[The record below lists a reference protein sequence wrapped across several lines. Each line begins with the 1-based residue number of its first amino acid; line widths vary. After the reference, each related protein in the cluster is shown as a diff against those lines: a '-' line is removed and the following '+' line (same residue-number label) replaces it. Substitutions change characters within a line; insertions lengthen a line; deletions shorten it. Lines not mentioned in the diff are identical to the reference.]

1 MSAACHDDPA
11 PERGAP
17 TGLRRIALIGSP
29 NAGKTTIFNQLT
41 GLRAHTANYP
51 GVTVT
56 RSEGMAH
63 TPAGRVAVEDV
74 PGTYSLSA
82 MSPDEQ
88 VVVDLLDGT
97 LPGCPTPD
105 ALVVVLDATTL
116 RRSLTLAAQAMA
128 RHQPTLVAVT
138 MLDEHAAR
146 GGRLDLPALAEALGV
161 GVVGVIPPSG
171 EGIAE
176 LRARLDRPQDWA
188 EPPFPPPADSEEQ
201 TAWVRS
207 VLAAAD
213 YHAPRPDATTR
224 AVDDVLLH
232 PLWGGVVFVA
242 VMFAFFQTIFTVAAP
257 IQDTLQQGLGWLAEQ
272 VADHVGHGFVGAFLS
287 EAVIGGV
294 GSVLVFVPQVALLFL
309 LIALLEG
316 LGYMARAAYLM
327 DRIMAATGLDGRAFV
342 AMLSSFAC
350 AVPGI
355 MATRTIGSSKTRIA
369 TILAAP
375 LMPCSARLPVYVL
388 LVGLLVPS
396 GTRWGPVQAQGL
408 AMFALYVLGGLS
420 AMVSA
425 RVLRSTVLRGELVP
439 FYLEMPPYRM
449 PRLRSVLLSSW
460 SSVRMFLRKAGTI
473 IFGTAVV
480 LWALLA
486 FPTRDAETI
495 GLDQAHASAYVLEH
509 SYAAQLGRAIEPVF
523 EPLGFDWRIDLGL
536 VGAVSAREV
545 FVSTLG
551 QVWAATDPEDPSAAL
566 AEATYLDGPRAGEP
580 LFSAPT
586 VVALLVWFVY
596 ALQCMS
602 TVAVMRRETGSW
614 RWPALALTYLTL
626 IAYAAAWLARLI
638 TLAVTT

>member
-138 MLDEHAAR
+138 MLDEHAVR
-146 GGRLDLPALAEALGV
+146 GGRLDMPALAEALGV

-257 IQDTLQQGLGWLAEQ
+257 IQDTLQRGLGWLAEQ

-355 MATRTIGSSKTRIA
+355 MATRTIGS
-369 TILAAP
+369 AAGLHPPRRAARAVGDP
-375 LMPCSARLPVYVL
+375 LGTGAGPGSGDVRPLRPRWAVRDGLRPGAALHRSARRAGALLPGDAAVPDAPAALGAALLVELGADVPPQGRDDHLRHRRRPLGAARLPHPRRRDRRPGPGARQL
-388 LVGLLVPS
+388 LRPRAQLCRPARSGHRAGL
-396 GTRWGPVQAQGL
+396 RA
-408 AMFALYVLGGLS
+408 A
-420 AMVSA
+420 
-425 RVLRSTVLRGELVP
+425 
-439 FYLEMPPYRM
+439 
-449 PRLRSVLLSSW
+449 RLRLADQC
-460 SSVRMFLRKAGTI
+460 RR
-473 IFGTAVV
+473 
-480 LWALLA
+480 ALLA
-486 FPTRDAETI
+486 RRARGIRGHDGSGGRRDQPGIA
-495 GLDQAHASAYVLEH
+495 AH
-509 SYAAQLGRAIEPVF
+509 R
-523 EPLGFDWRIDLGL
+523 
-536 VGAVSAREV
+536 
-545 FVSTLG
+545 
-551 QVWAATDPEDPSAAL
+551 
-566 AEATYLDGPRAGEP
+566 
-580 LFSAPT
+580 
-586 VVALLVWFVY
+586 VVAD
-596 ALQCMS
+596 AGGG
-602 TVAVMRRETGSW
+602 RETGSW

>member
-138 MLDEHAAR
+138 MLDEHAVR

-188 EPPFPPPADSEEQ
+188 EPPFPPPADSEAQ

-213 YHAPRPDATTR
+213 YQAPSPDATPR
-224 AVDDVLLH
+224 AAVDALLH
-232 PLWGGVVFVA
+232 PLWGGVVFCW
-242 VMFAFFQTIFTVAAP
+242 VM
-257 IQDTLQQGLGWLAEQ
+257 
-272 VADHVGHGFVGAFLS
+272 
-287 EAVIGGV
+287 
-294 GSVLVFVPQVALLFL
+294 
-309 LIALLEG
+309 
-316 LGYMARAAYLM
+316 
-327 DRIMAATGLDGRAFV
+327 
-342 AMLSSFAC
+342 
-350 AVPGI
+350 
-355 MATRTIGSSKTRIA
+355 
-369 TILAAP
+369 
-375 LMPCSARLPVYVL
+375 
-388 LVGLLVPS
+388 
-396 GTRWGPVQAQGL
+396 
-408 AMFALYVLGGLS
+408 
-420 AMVSA
+420 
-425 RVLRSTVLRGELVP
+425 
-439 FYLEMPPYRM
+439 
-449 PRLRSVLLSSW
+449 
-460 SSVRMFLRKAGTI
+460 
-473 IFGTAVV
+473 
-480 LWALLA
+480 LA
-486 FPTRDAETI
+486 FSPAMK
-495 GLDQAHASAYVLEH
+495 L
-509 SYAAQLGRAIEPVF
+509 
-523 EPLGFDWRIDLGL
+523 WR
-536 VGAVSAREV
+536 
-545 FVSTLG
+545 
-551 QVWAATDPEDPSAAL
+551 PP
-566 AEATYLDGPRAGEP
+566 
-580 LFSAPT
+580 
-586 VVALLVWFVY
+586 
-596 ALQCMS
+596 
-602 TVAVMRRETGSW
+602 
-614 RWPALALTYLTL
+614 
-626 IAYAAAWLARLI
+626 AYAILSGPGATSRW
-638 TLAVTT
+638 